1 MISRIPIHSRFAGNM
16 LVAVA
21 GVFLAIV
28 SRIWAEGTVEWIGV
42 GVGAAVLVIALGS
55 MAATARGMAERGIDL
70 LIAVLGAWTIVAS
83 LVFDGTTLLNLAL
96 WEGIGLAVL
105 GAIGLIAHE
114 QTTERV
120 VHELEV
126 THRAEVEAGTA
137 DPLAPGARSPGAR
150 STPLGR

>member
-16 LVAVA
+16 LVAVG

-28 SRIWAEGTVEWIGV
+28 SRTWAAGTVEWIGV
-42 GVGAAVLVIALGS
+42 GIGALAVLIGLGA

-70 LIAVLGAWTIVAS
+70 LVAVLGAWTIVAS

-126 THRAEVEAGTA
+126 THRAEVEEGRAGTFGPEA
-137 DPLAPGARSPGAR
+137 RAPGAR
-150 STPLGR
+150 TPLER

>member
-16 LVAVA
+16 LVAVG

-28 SRIWAEGTVEWIGV
+28 SRIWASGTVEWIGV
-42 GVGAAVLVIALGS
+42 GIGALALVVGLGS
-55 MAATARGMAERGIDL
+55 MAATARGMTERGIDL

-83 LVFDGTTLLNLAL
+83 LIFSGTTRLNLAL
-96 WEGIGLAVL
+96 WEGIGLALL
-105 GAIGLIAHE
+105 GAAGLIAHE

-126 THRAEVEAGTA
+126 THRAEVEEGRAGA
-137 DPLAPGARSPGAR
+137 PAPEARAPGAR
-150 STPLGR
+150 TPLER